1 MKQRKHFIVVCLLS
15 VMFVFVASQP
25 TFAAERIV
33 KMMVP
38 GCE

>member
-1 MKQRKHFIVVCLLS
+1 MKRRHHFIIVCFLS
-15 VMFVFVASQP
+15 VMFLLVASQQI
-25 TFAAERIV
+25 FAAERIV